1 MRAVL
6 TARAG
11 QLFSPPLRRRGVCA
25 YRCFGSPSSHRGGG
39 ESVHTAASDPVF
51 SSRTR
56 EFVHTVCFGILVFS
70 SEEGIKKPA
79 PKGRSVYCMTKN
91 DVGLFLRLVLLH
103 IRRRCRSRGGSRS
116 SRSAAISFR
125 RRCRRGRRLRFGR
138 RRRRRFFTAA
148 AQTEPTGQ
156 HKCQDNGA
164 LHVFSSKD

>member
-39 ESVHTAASDPVF
+39 ESVHTAASDP
-51 SSRTR
+51 RLL
-56 EFVHTVCFGILVFS
+56 IAD
-70 SEEGIKKPA
+70 EGICAHRLLRNPCLLIGGGDKKTGPEG
-79 PKGRSVYCMTKN
+79 PVCLLRHVKN
-91 DVGLFLRLVLLH
+91 DVGLFLRLVLPH
-103 IRRRCRSRGGSRS
+103 IRRRCRSGSRS
-116 SRSAAISFR
+116 SRGAAISFR

-148 AQTEPTGQ
+148 AHTEPTCQ